1 MRDHGLLLTR
11 HTGRPLDTRS
21 HEGRSPSTR
30 VIGAGA
36 RTASIACDN
45 RELVRLGFA
54 LDCCDREATNWVA
67 TISGI
72 TGDMVRT

>member
-36 RTASIACDN
+36 HGFDCLRH
-45 RELVRLGFA
+45 RELVRLAFA